1 MDTNTLLTAL
11 LSVGGTAFIAALFN
25 GIRSLREG
33 VRSREKEAITN
44 IASWGEDNAKRADRA
59 EDERDYYREY
69 NGMLLY
75 YLRANGLEPPQP
87 PKRKVRDDDEK

>member
-1 MDTNTLLTAL
+1 MDTDTVLTAL

-44 IASWGEDNAKRADRA
+44 IAGWGEENAKRADRA
-59 EDERDYYREY
+59 ENDRDHYREY
-69 NGMLLY
+69 NGILIY
-75 YLRANGLEPPQP
+75 FIRANGLEPPQP
-87 PKRKVRDDDEK
+87 PKRKVSDDES